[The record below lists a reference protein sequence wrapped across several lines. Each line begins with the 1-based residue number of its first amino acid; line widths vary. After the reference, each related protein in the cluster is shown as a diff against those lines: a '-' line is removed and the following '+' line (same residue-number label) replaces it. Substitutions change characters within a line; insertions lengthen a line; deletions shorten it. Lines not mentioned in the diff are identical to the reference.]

1 MRDEN
6 ATQVLKKHGRSFY
19 FARLFLAADTGDAAA
34 RLYRFCRLIDDIAD
48 ESPDK
53 SQARIELERIQHS
66 IEEDTSDN
74 PVISDFLSLCHEYSI
89 DRQHGNTLIM
99 GVKQDLNPVSLGSY
113 SELINYAFKV
123 AGVVG
128 LMMAPVLGSS
138 RAGYPFAID
147 LGIAMQFTNIARDIL
162 EDAKMQRRYLPAD
175 WVGDLSPDELQSP
188 TAIQYQKT
196 NDAVRQLL
204 DLAETYYNSGISGL
218 YYVNPKDKRA
228 ITIAAYIYREIGRE
242 LLKRDCDYRKGRVVI
257 GTVRKCVLAAT
268 ALWAVGSGK
277 IANIPVTHEPSL
289 QPELAIGD
297 NHEHNDSEKA

>member
-1 MRDEN
+1 MGDES
-6 ATQVLKKHGRSFY
+6 ATQVLKRHGKSFY

-53 SQARIELERIQHS
+53 AQARIELERIQHT
-66 IEEDTSDN
+66 INENASDHPIVN
-74 PVISDFLSLCHEYSI
+74 DFLSLCHEYSI
-89 DRQHGNTLIM
+89 VRQHGNTLIM
-99 GVKQDLNPVSLGSY
+99 GVLQDLNPVALGSY
-113 SELINYAFKV
+113 SDLINYAFKV

-147 LGIAMQFTNIARDIL
+147 LGIAMQFTNIARVIL

-175 WVGDLSPDELQSP
+175 WVGDWSPDQLQFP
-188 TAIQYQKT
+188 TASQYQQI
-196 NDAVRQLL
+196 NQAAMQLL

-218 YYVNPKDKRA
+218 YYVSPKDKRA
-228 ITIAAYIYREIGRE
+228 IAVAAYIYREIGRE

-257 GTVRKCVLAAT
+257 GTTRKCVLAGK
-268 ALWAVGSGK
+268 ALWAVGTGK
-277 IANIPVTHEPSL
+277 VANKQVVHDPLMHA
-289 QPELAIGD
+289 ELCFV
-297 NHEHNDSEKA
+297 NEYESVDSEKA